1 MPDSPLLPI
10 RIVQTAALTTIAS
23 AAGANLG
30 LSFYLI
36 PRLLES
42 PTPLMLKQWNA
53 SFDLGKTTIA
63 PLAGMGSALFFYLSY
78 TFRQTINQGP
88 PNTWKMYMLS
98 GILALGIAPYTML
111 VIDPTNRKL
120 KAKVEETKGLEVTDT
135 LVEAGTAGG
144 ETAHVLVDRWGVL
157 NLGRGA
163 MLVASAIVGVW
174 TALG

>member
-1 MPDSPLLPI
+1 
-10 RIVQTAALTTIAS
+10 
-23 AAGANLG
+23 
-30 LSFYLI
+30 
-36 PRLLES
+36 
-42 PTPLMLKQWNA
+42 
-53 SFDLGKTTIA
+53 
-63 PLAGMGSALFFYLSY
+63 
-78 TFRQTINQGP
+78 
-88 PNTWKMYMLS
+88 MLS